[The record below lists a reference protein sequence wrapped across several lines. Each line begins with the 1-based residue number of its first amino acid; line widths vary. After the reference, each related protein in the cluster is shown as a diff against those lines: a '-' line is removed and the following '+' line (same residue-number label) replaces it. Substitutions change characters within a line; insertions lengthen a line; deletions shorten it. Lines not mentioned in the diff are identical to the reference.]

1 MKKHFLVI
9 IIFLLLASLWLGGTA
24 VELETEVDK
33 LHQEITELSGQVQQ
47 AQAEITDLK
56 NQQQAINSVS
66 EDLSARVAEV
76 QW

>member
-1 MKKHFLVI
+1 MKKHSLV

-24 VELETEVDK
+24 VELETEVNR
-33 LHQEITELSGQVQQ
+33 LHQEITELSGQVQR

-56 NQQQAINSVS
+56 NQQQAINFVS

-76 QW
+76 RW